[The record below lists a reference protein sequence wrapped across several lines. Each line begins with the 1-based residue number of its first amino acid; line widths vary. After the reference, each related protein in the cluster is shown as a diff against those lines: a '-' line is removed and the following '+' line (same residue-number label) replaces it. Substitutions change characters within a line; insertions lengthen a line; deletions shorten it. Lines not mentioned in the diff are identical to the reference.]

1 MIYARDTNPAEI
13 PFGTLS
19 RTVAPTI
26 DPVTLAEAK
35 KHLNLDHTDDDA
47 YVTDLISV
55 ATAHAESYT
64 NRQLI
69 TATYSLTFNGFPDII
84 TLPKPPA
91 SSITSLTYVDG
102 AGTTQTLT
110 QGTDFN
116 WQLPSGPFASQ
127 ARVFPAYGLYWPATR
142 DYMPSVSIVYVAGYG
157 VTAATVPIAIR
168 QAIKAVGATLY
179 EYREEVVTGTI
190 KTEIPEVARRLMYPY
205 RVLAV

>member
-1 MIYARDTNPAEI
+1 MYLRDTNPAEV
-13 PFGTLS
+13 PYGTLS
-19 RTVAPTI
+19 RTVAPSI

-35 KHLNLDHTDDDA
+35 KHLNLDGTDDDA

-69 TATYSLTFNGFPDII
+69 SATYLLTFNGFPDII
-84 TLPKPPA
+84 YLPKPPA
-91 SSITSLTYVDG
+91 VSITSLTYVDG

-116 WQLPSGPFASQ
+116 WQLPQGPLAGM
-127 ARVFPAYGLYWPATR
+127 ARVFPDYGLSWPSPR
-142 DYMPSVSIVYVAGYG
+142 NYMPSVSVTYVAGYG
-157 VTAATVPIAIR
+157 STAASVPIGIR
-168 QAIKAVGATLY
+168 QAIKAVVATLY

-190 KTEIPEVARRLMYPY
+190 KTEIPEVARRLLYPY
-205 RVLAV
+205 RILSV

>member
-1 MIYARDTNPAEI
+1 MRTSYDANPSEV
-13 PFGTLS
+13 PYGTLS
-19 RTVAPTI
+19 LTTPASI
-26 DPVTLAEAK
+26 DPVSLADAK

-69 TATYSLTFNGFPDII
+69 NATYTLQFNAFPDVIR
-84 TLPKPPA
+84 LPKPPA
-91 SSITSLTYVDG
+91 SNVTSVQYVDG

-110 QGTDFN
+110 QNTHFN
-116 WQLPSGPFASQ
+116 WVLPSGPFARQ
-127 ARVFPAYGLYWPATR
+127 AELRPVYGTDWPATR
-142 DYMPSVSIVYVAGYG
+142 NHPPAVIVVYVAGYG
-157 VTAATVPIAIR
+157 ASATSVPIAIR
-168 QAIKAVGATLY
+168 QAIKAVVATMY

-190 KTEIPEVARRLMYPY
+190 KSEIPEVARRLLYPY

>member
-1 MIYARDTNPAEI
+1 MYPRDTNPAEI

-19 RTVAPTI
+19 RAVAPTI

-47 YVTDLISV
+47 FVADLISV

-69 TATYSLTFNGFPDII
+69 TATYQLVFNGFPGII
-84 TLPKPPA
+84 FLPKPPA
-91 SSITSLTYVDG
+91 LSITSLVYVDG

-116 WQLPSGPFASQ
+116 WQAPSGPFAGR
-127 ARVFPAYGLYWPATR
+127 ARVFPAYGLDWPSAR
-142 DYMPSVSIVYVAGYG
+142 NYIPSVSITYTAGYG
-157 VTAATVPIAIR
+157 ATAATVPIAIR
-168 QAIKAVGATLY
+168 QAIKAVVATLY

-190 KTEIPEVARRLMYPY
+190 KTEIPEVARRLLYPY